1 MSIDIEAVKR
11 AMGLPKIEQCAI
23 FENALLHPSYIYETN
38 LPRQVQDLKE
48 KEYRRLA
55 HLGDAVIGAIVTDH
69 LYSSY
74 PDLNQGELT
83 EVKQCL
89 VDKTQLAE
97 LADELNLHQLCKLGK
112 SQQGQTPETQVRLF
126 AEMFEA
132 VFGALYLEF
141 DRDFARSRHW
151 LVERIREIAAD
162 LLEDEEDDE
171 YDEAAFSHQV
181 TTRQY
186 LDMIG
191 LYDFPDMWAP
201 GDDDY

>member
-1 MSIDIEAVKR
+1 MMSIDIEAVKR
-11 AMGLPKIEQCAI
+11 AMGLPEIKQCEI

-55 HLGDAVIGAIVTDH
+55 HLGDAVIGAIVTDY

-74 PDLNQGELT
+74 PNLNQGNLT

-89 VDKTQLAE
+89 VDKTQLAK
-97 LADELNLHQLCKLGK
+97 LADKLNLHQFCKLGK
-112 SQQGQTPETQVRLF
+112 SQQRQTPETQVKLF

-141 DRDFARSRHW
+141 DRDFSRSGHW
-151 LVERIREIAAD
+151 LVERIREDAA
-162 LLEDEEDDE
+162 
-171 YDEAAFSHQV
+171 
-181 TTRQY
+181 
-186 LDMIG
+186 
-191 LYDFPDMWAP
+191 
-201 GDDDY
+201 